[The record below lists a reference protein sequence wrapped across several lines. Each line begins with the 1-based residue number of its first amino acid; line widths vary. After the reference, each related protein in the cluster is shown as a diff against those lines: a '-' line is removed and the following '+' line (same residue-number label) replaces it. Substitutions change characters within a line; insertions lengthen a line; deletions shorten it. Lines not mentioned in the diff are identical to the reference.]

1 MQVLISSLVLVVALA
16 ATPAPNPFTLETPNP
31 AATAFPVLP
40 EIGRVRTAS
49 PPCAAMRDLVIPSFA
64 AALRADKIFT
74 DARSALPKYIE
85 QVDQNLSQNP
95 AFREMMLTR
104 LDKQVTDMKQN
115 LLVLNRALGDPRLSP
130 KNTDPQVLAERAQLQ
145 QLYDTQ
151 EARANNLS
159 EFVIRQ
165 QVAIAKAGGIDDNS
179 ALSGNGRKGV
189 NADMRPT
196 PTPLP
201 GQTTSPRM
209 PLMNGIAMSDKNTVN
224 DWTRV
229 MAADV
234 KKSEEQAAKTFYP
247 IAKSCR

>member
-1 MQVLISSLVLVVALA
+1 MQVLISSLALVVALA

-31 AATAFPVLP
+31 VVSPVPLP
-40 EIGRVRTAS
+40 AIGRVRSAT

-64 AALRADKIFT
+64 AALRTDKIFAE
-74 DARSALPKYIE
+74 ARSALPRYID
-85 QVDQNLSQNP
+85 QVDNDVSQNP
-95 AFREMMLTR
+95 GFREMLLTR
-104 LDKQVTDMKQN
+104 LDKQVTDMKQS
-115 LLVLNRALGDPRLSP
+115 LLVLNRALGDPRLSA
-130 KNTDPQVLAERAQLQ
+130 KITDPQVQAERAQLQ

-151 EARANNLS
+151 EARANTLS

-179 ALSGNGRKGV
+179 ALSGKGKNGVGAV
-189 NADMRPT
+189 DMRPT

-201 GQTTSPRM
+201 GQTASPNM
-209 PLMNGIAMSDKNTVN
+209 PLLNGITMSDKNTIN

-229 MAADV
+229 MATDV

-247 IAKSCR
+247 IAKGCR